1 MPYLISIA
9 KPISWSKV
17 GLIFN
22 HSKVNKVPES
32 KISSPVMFN
41 KIISYSLLFFA
52 TIAIFFIS
60 QVIQL
65 YLATYDLDA
74 TYISFCAGFILFIP
88 LVSLVLHPLL
98 INHEGK
104 QETFRFS
111 TLLTNIGLVCVVQF
125 LFFLI
130 WMTDAIALYSLYVDQ
145 NSFLAKVFDIQTQ
158 ARGDM
163 TFEFYC
169 FNFALAWFFAVL
181 SLVIGVLPCLIARLH
196 NYGVVGD
203 FVTAFSFTKKHKL
216 VVSVYALLI
225 SIAVLL
231 PLLYAEY
238 LFILFFPIALSVIF
252 TRLNKEYLNLK
263 SLAKSG

>member
-1 MPYLISIA
+1 M
-9 KPISWSKV
+9 
-17 GLIFN
+17 
-22 HSKVNKVPES
+22 PES

-65 YLATYDLDA
+65 YLAAYELDA
-74 TYISFCAGFILFIP
+74 MYISFCAGFILFIP

-98 INHEGK
+98 INNEGK
-104 QETFRFS
+104 QETFHFS

-125 LFFLI
+125 LCFLI
-130 WMTDAIALYSLYVDQ
+130 WITDAIALYSLYVDQ

-169 FNFALAWFFAVL
+169 FNFALAWLFALL

-203 FVTAFSFTKKHKL
+203 FVAAFSFTKKHKL

-225 SIAVLL
+225 SITVLL
-231 PLLYAEY
+231 PLLYAKY
-238 LFILFFPIALSVIF
+238 LFILFFPVVLSVIF
-252 TRLNKEYLNLK
+252 TRLNKEYLQFK
-263 SLAKSG
+263 A